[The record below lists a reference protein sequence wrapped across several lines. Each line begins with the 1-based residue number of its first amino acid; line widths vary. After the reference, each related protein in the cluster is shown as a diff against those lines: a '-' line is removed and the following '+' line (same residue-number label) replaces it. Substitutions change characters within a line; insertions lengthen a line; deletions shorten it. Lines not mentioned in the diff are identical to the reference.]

1 MSLDRWRLVSW
12 VSPLGSPSVEM
23 TASSSLS
30 VCVLAAASLLPWLLQ
45 HVWDEVA
52 STYLSASPYVS
63 VYLRDVG
70 HVELGS
76 ERLVVL
82 VRVR

>member
-1 MSLDRWRLVSW
+1 MRVRLGVGVRAGVGVRVGVRVRLMSSRRVR
-12 VSPLGSPSVEM
+12 VRVR
-23 TASSSLS
+23 
-30 VCVLAAASLLPWLLQ
+30 VRVKVWLLQ

-52 STYLSASPYVS
+52 STYLSASPYIS

>member
-1 MSLDRWRLVSW
+1 MRAGVGVRVGVRVRLMSSRRVR
-12 VSPLGSPSVEM
+12 VRVR
-23 TASSSLS
+23 
-30 VCVLAAASLLPWLLQ
+30 VRVWLLQ

-52 STYLSASPYVS
+52 STYLSASPYIS